1 MVQSSVIVVAL
12 AAIVVTGHPV
22 RHGPVSCAAPPL
34 DQREGASR
42 ASFMR
47 EVLFAAPTPRTP
59 MFADFPGSY
68 HLDKRDLAAGIQAEA
83 TRCGVRLR
91 ALVIVGPVGPLWT
104 YHTVAFVEAGDTV
117 RLSTLVMPHA
127 RITGKAEALLARAA
141 LDSFALALT
150 TSPALRRGLPTSTD
164 SVSTG
169 ADGDFAFDFLFT
181 RYEVDGAVHWHGTL
195 FPRGGEGPSADALAV
210 LEALNGMLK
219 RTRAT
224 YPPPSTR

>member
-1 MVQSSVIVVAL
+1 MVQLPVMVVAL
-12 AAIVVTGHPV
+12 AASVVTGHPT
-22 RHGPVSCAAPPL
+22 RYGSVSCAAPAL
-34 DQREGASR
+34 NQQENVSR
-42 ASFMR
+42 TSFMR

-104 YHTVAFVEAGDTV
+104 YHAVAFVEAGDTV
-117 RLSTLVMPHA
+117 TLSTLVMPHA
-127 RITGKAEALLARAA
+127 RITGKAEARIARAA
-141 LDSFALALT
+141 LDTFALALT
-150 TSPALRRGLPTSTD
+150 TSPALRRGLPTSAD
-164 SVSTG
+164 SLSTA

-181 RYEVDGAVHWHGTL
+181 QYEPGGPVHWHGVL
-195 FPRGGEGPSADALAV
+195 FRRGGDGPSADARAV

-219 RTRAT
+219 RTKGT
-224 YPPPSTR
+224 YPPASTR